1 MYNKMRKISQELT
14 SEWINWNR
22 LLKGVIKT
30 FTRFKASILR
40 AAFEEFSSKFTKCGI
55 SFYISQC
62 FYDKNVT
69 ETEDL
74 IVKLK
79 KILLL
84 NLI

>member
-40 AAFEEFSSKFTKCGI
+40 AAFEKFSSKY
-55 SFYISQC
+55 S
-62 FYDKNVT
+62 
-69 ETEDL
+69 
-74 IVKLK
+74 
-79 KILLL
+79 
-84 NLI
+84 